1 MCLIALMGQ
10 TCMWFG
16 SILFCARWMTV
27 VINLISLEH
36 SQAVQHDPSL
46 SPAIIIFFTTLDS
59 FGVDRILD

>member
-1 MCLIALMGQ
+1 
-10 TCMWFG
+10 MWFG